1 MKTINFYKK
10 DKLIF
15 SVYAES
21 LEDVLKSPL
30 SYFPN
35 YTQDVIITDISY
47 QYPIYKDDT
56 LREMTREEKV
66 RAGIEVQL
74 EDGEIIKDK
83 KIITVPK
90 PQGNPKYLSWNKEKG
105 LWLLDNEREYQDYM
119 ALIDDLKEKS
129 LDYGFDYKV
138 DGKEHRQRCRFKDIT
153 LLASN
158 VTFMLAE
165 KIIKGKEKPIT
176 WYFKDNFGIELDLE
190 KSLVLASFGKT
201 FTQSVYDTEH
211 YFKTKVNPK
220 ELTKVEFES
229 KRKEI
234 HSKLATS

>member
-15 SVYAES
+15 SVYADE
-21 LEDVLKSPL
+21 LDDVLAKPKD
-30 SYFPN
+30 YFSG
-35 YTQDVIITDISY
+35 YSDDMIITDIKY
-47 QYPIYKDDT
+47 ECPIFKDEV

-66 RAGIEVQL
+66 RAGIDVTL

-119 ALIDDLKEKS
+119 NLIDDLKAKS
-129 LDYGFDYKV
+129 LAYGFDYKV
-138 DGKEHRQRCRFKDIT
+138 DGKEHRQKCRDKDIT

-165 KIIKGKEKPIT
+165 KTIFGKEKSIT
-176 WYFKDNFGIELDLE
+176 WYFEDNFGLELNLE
-190 KSLVLASFGKT
+190 KSLVLASYGKT
-201 FTQSVYDTEH
+201 FTQSVYDAEH

-220 ELTKVEFES
+220 EVSKAEFES

-234 HSKLATS
+234 HSKLANG

>member
-66 RAGIEVQL
+66 RAGIDVTL
-74 EDGEIIKDK
+74 EGTRK
-83 KIITVPK
+83 KV
-90 PQGNPKYLSWNKEKG
+90 
-105 LWLLDNEREYQDYM
+105 
-119 ALIDDLKEKS
+119 
-129 LDYGFDYKV
+129 YGY
-138 DGKEHRQRCRFKDIT
+138 
-153 LLASN
+153 
-158 VTFMLAE
+158 
-165 KIIKGKEKPIT
+165 
-176 WYFKDNFGIELDLE
+176 
-190 KSLVLASFGKT
+190 
-201 FTQSVYDTEH
+201 
-211 YFKTKVNPK
+211 
-220 ELTKVEFES
+220 
-229 KRKEI
+229 
-234 HSKLATS
+234 

>member
-30 SYFPN
+30 SYFPA
-35 YTQDVIITDISY
+35 YTPDVIITDISY

-56 LREMTREEKV
+56 LREMTKEEKV
-66 RAGIEVQL
+66 RANIDVQL
-74 EDGEIIKDK
+74 DDGEIIEGT
-83 KIITVPK
+83 KIICVPK

-105 LWLLDNEREYQDYM
+105 LWVLDNEREYQDYLT
-119 ALIDDLKEKS
+119 LIDDLKAKT

-138 DGKEHRQRCRFKDIT
+138 GDKHHRQRCRDKDI
-153 LLASN
+153 A
-158 VTFMLAE
+158 FMVANIVALQTA
-165 KIIKGKEKPIT
+165 KGLGIDKKVT
-176 WYFKDNFGIELDLE
+176 WYFEDNVGMEAGLKELGMLM
-190 KSLVLASFGKT
+190 LYGTT
-201 FTQSVYDTEH
+201 FVQSVYDCENS
-211 YFKTKVNPK
+211 FKTKVNPK

>member
-90 PQGNPKYLSWNKEKG
+90 PSGNPKYLSWNKEKG

-119 ALIDDLKEKS
+119 ALIDDLKAKS
-129 LDYGFDYKV
+129 LAYGFDYKV
-138 DGKEHRQRCRFKDIT
+138 EGKEHRQRCRDKDIT
-153 LLASN
+153 SLASN
-158 VTFMLAE
+158 ISILQLA
-165 KIIKGKEKPIT
+165 KSMGVDKKVT
-176 WYFKDNFGIELDLE
+176 WYFYNNFGMVAGLEEL
-190 KSLVLASFGKT
+190 GKLMLYGTT
-201 FTQSVYDTEH
+201 FVQSVYDTENW
-211 YFKTKVNPK
+211 FKTKVNPK
-220 ELTKVEFES
+220 EVTKAEFES

-234 HSKLATS
+234 HFKLAKG

>member
-30 SYFPN
+30 SYFPA
-35 YTQDVIITDISY
+35 YTTDVIITDVSY
-47 QYPIYKDDT
+47 QYPIYKDDI

-66 RAGIEVQL
+66 RAGIDVTL

-90 PQGNPKYLSWNKEKG
+90 SSGNPKYLSWNKEKG

-119 ALIDDLKEKS
+119 ALIDDLKAKS
-129 LDYGFDYKV
+129 LAYGFDYKV
-138 DGKEHRQRCRFKDIT
+138 DGKEHRQKCRDKDIT

-165 KIIKGKEKPIT
+165 KTLFGKEKPIT
-176 WYFKDNFGIELDLE
+176 WYFEDNFGLELNLE
-190 KSLVLASFGKT
+190 KSLILASYGKT

-220 ELTKVEFES
+220 ELTKAEFES
-229 KRKEI
+229 KRKEV

>member
-10 DKLIF
+10 EKIIF

-30 SYFPN
+30 LYFN
-35 YTQDVIITDISY
+35 GYTQDMIITDVTY

-56 LREMTREEKV
+56 LREMTKEEKV

-105 LWLLDNEREYQDYM
+105 LWLLDNERKYQDYM

-138 DGKEHRQRCRFKDIT
+138 DGKEHRQKCRDKDIT

-165 KIIKGKEKPIT
+165 KTVYGKEKPIT
-176 WYFKDNFGIELDLE
+176 WYFEDNFGIELDLE

-234 HSKLATS
+234 HSNLAKG

>member
-10 DKLIF
+10 EKLIF

-30 SYFPN
+30 SYFQS
-35 YTQDVIITDISY
+35 YTSDMIVTDITY
-47 QYPIYKDDT
+47 QYPIFKDDV
-56 LREMTREEKV
+56 LREMTKEEKV
-66 RAGIEVQL
+66 RANIPVQL

-105 LWLLDNEREYQDYM
+105 QWDLDNEREYQDYM
-119 ALIDDLKEKS
+119 NLIDDLKAKS
-129 LDYGFDYKV
+129 LEYGFDYKV
-138 DGKEHRQRCRFKDIT
+138 DGKEHRQKCRDKDIT

-165 KIIKGKEKPIT
+165 KTVYGKEKPIT
-176 WYFKDNFGIELDLE
+176 WYFYDNFGLELNLE
-190 KSLVLASFGKT
+190 KSLVLASYGKT
-201 FTQSVYDTEH
+201 FTQSVYDAEH

-220 ELTKVEFES
+220 EVSKAEFES

-234 HSKLATS
+234 HSKLANG

>member
-15 SVYAES
+15 SVYADE
-21 LEDVLKSPL
+21 LDDVLAKPQD
-30 SYFPN
+30 YFSG
-35 YTQDVIITDISY
+35 YSSDMIITDVKY
-47 QYPIYKDDT
+47 EYPIFKDDR
-56 LREMTREEKV
+56 LREMTKEEKV
-66 RAGIEVQL
+66 RANIDVQL
-74 EDGEIIKDK
+74 DDGEMIKDK
-83 KIITVPK
+83 KLIVIPK
-90 PQGNPKYLSWNKEKG
+90 PVGNQKYMYWDKEKSI
-105 LWLLDNEREYQDYM
+105 WVLDNQKEYDDYCN
-119 ALIDDLKEKS
+119 LIDDLKAEI
-129 LDYGFDYKV
+129 LEYGFDYKI

-176 WYFKDNFGIELDLE
+176 WYFEDNFGIELDLE

-220 ELTKVEFES
+220 DLSKAEFEV

-234 HSKLATS
+234 HTKLATS

>member
-30 SYFPN
+30 SYFPA
-35 YTQDVIITDISY
+35 YTADVVITDVSY

-66 RAGIEVQL
+66 RAGIDVTL

-90 PQGNPKYLSWNKEKG
+90 PSGNPKYLSWNKEKG

-119 ALIDDLKEKS
+119 NLIDDLKAKS
-129 LDYGFDYKV
+129 LAYGFDYKV
-138 DGKEHRQRCRFKDIT
+138 EGKEHRQKCRDKDIT

-165 KIIKGKEKPIT
+165 K
-176 WYFKDNFGIELDLE
+176 
-190 KSLVLASFGKT
+190 
-201 FTQSVYDTEH
+201 SV
-211 YFKTKVNPK
+211 
-220 ELTKVEFES
+220 
-229 KRKEI
+229 
-234 HSKLATS
+234 

>member
-10 DKLIF
+10 EKLIF

-35 YTQDVIITDISY
+35 YTADVIITDVSY
-47 QYPIYKDDT
+47 QYPIFKDDV

-66 RAGIEVQL
+66 RANIPVQL

-83 KIITVPK
+83 KLIIVPK
-90 PQGNPKYLSWNKEKG
+90 PSGNPKYLSWNKEKG

-119 ALIDDLKEKS
+119 NLIDDLKAKS
-129 LDYGFDYKV
+129 LAYGFDYKV
-138 DGKEHRQRCRFKDIT
+138 DGKEHRQKCRDKDIT

-165 KIIKGKEKPIT
+165 KTIFGKEKPIT
-176 WYFKDNFGIELDLE
+176 WYFEDNFGLELNLE
-190 KSLVLASFGKT
+190 KSLVLASYGKT

-220 ELTKVEFES
+220 EVTKAEFES

-234 HSKLATS
+234 HSNLAKG

>member
-10 DKLIF
+10 DKSIF

-30 SYFPN
+30 SYFN
-35 YTQDVIITDISY
+35 GYTQDMIITDVTY
-47 QYPIYKDDT
+47 QYPIFKDDV

-66 RAGIEVQL
+66 RAGIDVTL

-90 PQGNPKYLSWNKEKG
+90 PSENPKYLSWNKEKG

-119 ALIDDLKEKS
+119 NLIDDLKAKS
-129 LDYGFDYKV
+129 LAYGFDYKV
-138 DGKEHRQRCRFKDIT
+138 DEKEHRQRCRDKDIT
-153 LLASN
+153 TLASN
-158 VTFMLAE
+158 ISIMLAE
-165 KIIKGKEKPIT
+165 KTIYGKEKPIT
-176 WYFKDNFGIELDLE
+176 WYFEDNFGLELNLE
-190 KSLVLASFGKT
+190 KLLVLASYGKT
-201 FTQSVYDTEH
+201 FTQSVYDTEN

-220 ELTKVEFES
+220 EVTKAEFES

-234 HSKLATS
+234 HNTLAKS

>member
-15 SVYAES
+15 SLYAES

-30 SYFPN
+30 SYFPA
-35 YTQDVIITDISY
+35 YTTDVIITDVSY

-66 RAGIEVQL
+66 RANISVQL

-90 PQGNPKYLSWNKEKG
+90 PSGNPKYLSWNREKG
-105 LWLLDNEREYQDYM
+105 LWLLDNEREYQDYIN
-119 ALIDDLKEKS
+119 LIDDLKAKS
-129 LDYGFDYKV
+129 LEYGFDYKV
-138 DGKEHRQRCRFKDIT
+138 DGKEHRQKCRDKDIT

-165 KIIKGKEKPIT
+165 KTVYGKEKPIT
-176 WYFKDNFGIELDLE
+176 WYFYDNFGLELNLE
-190 KSLVLASFGKT
+190 KSLELASYGKT

-211 YFKTKVNPK
+211 FFKTKVNPK
-220 ELTKVEFES
+220 ELTKAEFES

-234 HSKLATS
+234 HSNLAKG

>member
-10 DKLIF
+10 EKLIF

-30 SYFPN
+30 SYFN
-35 YTQDVIITDISY
+35 GYTQDMIITDVTY
-47 QYPIYKDDT
+47 QYPIFKDDV
-56 LREMTREEKV
+56 LREMIKEEKV
-66 RAGIEVQL
+66 RANIPVQL

-83 KIITVPK
+83 KLIVVPK
-90 PQGNPKYLSWNKEKG
+90 PSGNQKYMYWDKEKG
-105 LWLLDNEREYQDYM
+105 LWLLDNEKEYQDYID
-119 ALIDDLKEKS
+119 LIDNIKAEILE
-129 LDYGFDYKV
+129 YGFDYKL

-158 VTFMLAE
+158 ITFMLAE

-176 WYFKDNFGIELDLE
+176 WYFEDNFGIELDLE

-220 ELTKVEFES
+220 ELTKSEFEA

-234 HSKLATS
+234 HVKLATS

>member
-30 SYFPN
+30 SYFQG
-35 YTQDVIITDISY
+35 YTQDMIITDITY
-47 QYPIYKDDT
+47 QYPFYKDDV
-56 LREMTREEKV
+56 LREMNKEEKV
-66 RAGIEVQL
+66 RNNIPVQL
-74 EDGEIIKDK
+74 DDGELIKDK

-90 PQGNPKYLSWNKEKG
+90 PNGNPKYLSWDREKS

-119 ALIDDLKEKS
+119 NLIDDLKAKS
-129 LDYGFDYKV
+129 LEYGFDYKV
-138 DGKEHRQRCRFKDIT
+138 EGKEHRQRCRDKDIT
-153 LLASN
+153 SLASN
-158 VTFMLAE
+158 ISIMLAE
-165 KIIKGKEKPIT
+165 KTIYGKEKPIT
-176 WYFKDNFGIELDLE
+176 WYFEDNFGLKLDLE
-190 KSLVLASFGKT
+190 KLLILASYGKT
-201 FTQSVYDTEH
+201 FTQSVYDTEN

-220 ELTKVEFES
+220 ELTKAEFES

-234 HSKLATS
+234 HLKLATS

>member
-10 DKLIF
+10 EKLIF

-119 ALIDDLKEKS
+119 ALIDDLKAKS
-129 LDYGFDYKV
+129 LAYGFDYKV
-138 DGKEHRQRCRFKDIT
+138 DGKEHRQKCRDTDISKMVSVIVS
-153 LLASN
+153 LQLA
-158 VTFMLAE
+158 
-165 KIIKGKEKPIT
+165 KEMKVYKKVT
-176 WYFKDNFGIELDLE
+176 WYFEDNFGMEAGLQELGMLM
-190 KSLVLASFGKT
+190 LYGTT
-201 FTQSVYDTEH
+201 FVQSVYDTEN

-234 HSKLATS
+234 HSNLAKG

>member
-10 DKLIF
+10 EKLIF

-30 SYFPN
+30 SYFSA
-35 YTQDVIITDISY
+35 YTADVIITDVSY
-47 QYPIYKDDT
+47 QYPIYKDDI

-66 RAGIEVQL
+66 RAGIDVTL

-129 LDYGFDYKV
+129 LDYGFDYKI
-138 DGKEHRQRCRFKDIT
+138 DGKEHRQKCRDKDIAKMVAT
-153 LLASN
+153 VVSLQLAKSMGVDKK
-158 VTFMLAE
+158 VTC
-165 KIIKGKEKPIT
+165 
-176 WYFKDNFGIELDLE
+176 YFYDNFGMSAGLQELGMLM
-190 KSLVLASFGKT
+190 LYGTT
-201 FTQSVYDTEH
+201 FVQSVYDCEN
-211 YFKTKVNPK
+211 YFKIKVNPK
-220 ELTKVEFES
+220 ELTKAEFEN

>member
-66 RAGIEVQL
+66 RSNIPVQL

-83 KIITVPK
+83 KLIVIPK
-90 PQGNPKYLSWNKEKG
+90 PAGNQKYMYW
-105 LWLLDNEREYQDYM
+105 D
-119 ALIDDLKEKS
+119 KEKS
-129 LDYGFDYKV
+129 LWILDNQKEYDDYCALIDNLKAEALAYGFDYKV
-138 DGKEHRQRCRFKDIT
+138 DGKEHRQKCRDKDIT

-165 KIIKGKEKPIT
+165 KTLFGKEKPIT
-176 WYFKDNFGIELDLE
+176 WYFEDNFGLELNLE
-190 KSLVLASFGKT
+190 KSSILASYGKT

-220 ELTKVEFES
+220 ELTKAEFES

-234 HSKLATS
+234 HSNLAKG

>member
-10 DKLIF
+10 EKLIF

-30 SYFPN
+30 SYFSA
-35 YTQDVIITDISY
+35 YTADVIITDVSY
-47 QYPIYKDDT
+47 QYPIYKNDI

-66 RAGIEVQL
+66 RAGIDVTL

-129 LDYGFDYKV
+129 LDYGFDYKI
-138 DGKEHRQRCRFKDIT
+138 DGKEHRQKCRDKDIAKMVAT
-153 LLASN
+153 VVSLQLAKSMG
-158 VTFMLAE
+158 VD
-165 KIIKGKEKPIT
+165 KKVT
-176 WYFKDNFGIELDLE
+176 WYFYDNFGMSAGLQELGMLM
-190 KSLVLASFGKT
+190 LYGTT
-201 FTQSVYDTEH
+201 FVQSVYDCEN
-211 YFKTKVNPK
+211 YFKIKVNPK
-220 ELTKVEFES
+220 ELTKAEFEN

>member
-35 YTQDVIITDISY
+35 YTADVIITDISY

-66 RAGIEVQL
+66 RANIPVQL

-83 KIITVPK
+83 KLIVVPK
-90 PQGNPKYLSWNKEKG
+90 PAGNQKYMYWDKEKS
-105 LWLLDNEREYQDYM
+105 LWILDNQKEYDDYC
-119 ALIDDLKEKS
+119 ALIDDLKAKS
-129 LDYGFDYKV
+129 LEYGFDYKV
-138 DGKEHRQRCRFKDIT
+138 DGKEHRQKCRDKDIT

-165 KIIKGKEKPIT
+165 KTVYGKEKPIT
-176 WYFKDNFGIELDLE
+176 WYFYDNFGLELNLE
-190 KSLVLASFGKT
+190 KSLVLASYGKT

-211 YFKTKVNPK
+211 FFKTKVNPK
-220 ELTKVEFES
+220 EVSKAEFES

-234 HSKLATS
+234 HSKLAKG

>member
-1 MKTINFYKK
+1 MKIINFYKK

-30 SYFPN
+30 SYFPA
-35 YTQDVIITDISY
+35 YTTDVIITDVSY

-66 RAGIEVQL
+66 RANISVQL

-90 PQGNPKYLSWNKEKG
+90 PSGNPKYLSWNREKG
-105 LWLLDNEREYQDYM
+105 LWLLDNEREYQDYIN
-119 ALIDDLKEKS
+119 LIDDLKAKS
-129 LDYGFDYKV
+129 LEYGFDYKV
-138 DGKEHRQRCRFKDIT
+138 DGKEHRQKCRDKDIT

-165 KIIKGKEKPIT
+165 KTVYGKEKPIT
-176 WYFKDNFGIELDLE
+176 WYFYDNFGLELNLE
-190 KSLVLASFGKT
+190 KSLELASYGKT

-211 YFKTKVNPK
+211 FFKTKVNPK
-220 ELTKVEFES
+220 ELTKAEFES

-234 HSKLATS
+234 HSNLAKG

>member
-10 DKLIF
+10 EKLIF

-35 YTQDVIITDISY
+35 YTADVIITDISY

-66 RAGIEVQL
+66 RANIPVQL
-74 EDGEIIKDK
+74 EDGEILKDK

-90 PQGNPKYLSWNKEKG
+90 PSGNPKYLSWNREKG

-119 ALIDDLKEKS
+119 NLIDDLKAKS
-129 LDYGFDYKV
+129 LAYGFDYKV
-138 DGKEHRQRCRFKDIT
+138 DGKEHRQKCRDKDIT

-165 KIIKGKEKPIT
+165 KTVFGKEKPIT
-176 WYFKDNFGIELDLE
+176 WYFEDNFGLELNLE
-190 KSLVLASFGKT
+190 KSLMLASYGKT

-220 ELTKVEFES
+220 ELTKAEFES

-234 HSKLATS
+234 HSKLANG

>member
-10 DKLIF
+10 EKLIF

-30 SYFPN
+30 SYFN
-35 YTQDVIITDISY
+35 GYTQDMIITDITY
-47 QYPIYKDDT
+47 QYPFYKDDV

-66 RAGIEVQL
+66 RANIPVQL
-74 EDGEIIKDK
+74 EDGEILKDK

-90 PQGNPKYLSWNKEKG
+90 PSGNPKYLSWNREKG

-119 ALIDDLKEKS
+119 NLIDDLKAKS
-129 LDYGFDYKV
+129 LEYGFDYKV
-138 DGKEHRQRCRFKDIT
+138 ENKEHRQKCRDADISKMVSVIVS
-153 LLASN
+153 LQLAKSMG
-158 VTFMLAE
+158 VD
-165 KIIKGKEKPIT
+165 KKVT
-176 WYFKDNFGIELDLE
+176 WYFEDNVGMSAGLQELGQLM
-190 KSLVLASFGKT
+190 LYGTT
-201 FTQSVYDTEH
+201 FVQSVYDTEN

-220 ELTKVEFES
+220 DLSKAEFEA

-234 HSKLATS
+234 HTKLATS